1 MVLSWPNSYPT
12 TRRLTAR
19 PKGVHSGNGQK
30 DAGLGNEQMA
40 IASDR
45 PGEALGLRRGIAA
58 FGARRVIV
66 GEKTTGISAILAS
79 TQNGDASPQS

>member
-1 MVLSWPNSYPT
+1 
-12 TRRLTAR
+12 
-19 PKGVHSGNGQK
+19 
-30 DAGLGNEQMA
+30 MA